1 MWFQGFRS
9 ASLSGSLCSL
19 KFFLSP
25 VSIHHGVGSFSDS
38 ISLSLCPP
46 PLSLFAWSLVRP
58 VVSSGLATSYYSFP
72 DTLLPS
78 ASTFCVPSA
87 PMGSIL
93 VLASIYQNLKRIHN
107 TMSFAHCHFSHS
119 TRVRDGFGFI
129 IVADATT
136 SGVQAMLRYCLLKGS
151 LLLLGYLC

>member
-1 MWFQGFRS
+1 MWLQGFRS
-9 ASLSGSLCSL
+9 AGLSSSLCSL

-25 VSIHHGVGSFSDS
+25 VSIHHGVSSFSDS
-38 ISLSLCPP
+38 ISLSLCLP
-46 PLSLFAWSLVRP
+46 PLSLFAWSLIKP

-72 DTLLPS
+72 DTLPPS

-87 PMGSIL
+87 PRGSVL
-93 VLASIYQNLKRIHN
+93 VLASMYQNLKRIHN

-129 IVADATT
+129 FVAHATT
-136 SGVQAMLRYCLLKGS
+136 SGVQAVLRHRLLKGS

>member
-1 MWFQGFRS
+1 MWFQGFQS
-9 ASLSGSLCSL
+9 ASLSGGLCSL

-25 VSIHHGVGSFSDS
+25 VSIHHRVSSFSDS
-38 ISLSLCPP
+38 ISLSLCPLP
-46 PLSLFAWSLVRP
+46 SLFAWSLIKL

-72 DTLLPS
+72 DTLPPS

-87 PMGSIL
+87 PRGSVL
-93 VLASIYQNLKRIHN
+93 VLVSMYQNLKRIHN

-119 TRVRDGFGFI
+119 TRVRNGFGFI
-129 IVADATT
+129 FVAHATT
-136 SGVQAMLRYCLLKGS
+136 SGVQAVLRHRLLKGS